1 MAFKQNAD
9 GKRMEGADED
19 AVAVEMMIESGT
31 KQDILNKLDDE
42 ALLGRLLADVERL
55 DYNMRDL

>member
-1 MAFKQNAD
+1 
-9 GKRMEGADED
+9 MEGADED